1 MGDFRKATDQAKT
14 LFAEL
19 TEGMDGER
27 KSMFGCPCLFL
38 RGNMISGTYA
48 DRIFFRIPR
57 DEQASVLEAHPGVR
71 LFEPMAGRPMR
82 DHLDI
87 EAAAANRRI
96 IVELLAFSW
105 THAQD
110 LPLKVKKA
118 KRT

>member
-1 MGDFRKATDQAKT
+1 MSHPATPVTRYVIVGTGSRANMYFRAMT
-14 LFAEL
+14 
-19 TEGMDGER
+19 
-27 KSMFGCPCLFL
+27 
-38 RGNMISGTYA
+38 GTYA